1 MVAIGWEVLAII
13 GVLAII
19 LIWGPGQLPK
29 LARSLGLARKELE
42 EARKEAAGSPN

>member
-1 MVAIGWEVLAII
+1 MAVIGWEVLMII

-19 LIWGPGQLPK
+19 LIWGPGQIPK

-42 EARKEAAGSPN
+42 EAKKAVEPEA